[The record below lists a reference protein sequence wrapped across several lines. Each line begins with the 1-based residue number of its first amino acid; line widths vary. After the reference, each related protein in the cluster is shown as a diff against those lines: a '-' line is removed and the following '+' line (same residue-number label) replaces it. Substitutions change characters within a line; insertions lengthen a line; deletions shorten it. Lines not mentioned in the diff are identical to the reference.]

1 MEEITVSRIVA
12 KNMLAKYSLGYI
24 KVIELALAAL
34 LDRKKKV
41 GVRLSFRV
49 KLVKEIRL
57 EYNLSFP
64 ALKTSFE
71 FVIY

>member
-57 EYNLSFP
+57 EYSLSF
-64 ALKTSFE
+64 TT
-71 FVIY
+71 